1 VKVAKDHPR
10 QALNWMLLLLLLL
23 LDCTYL

>member
-1 VKVAKDHPR
+1 VKVSKDHPR
-10 QALNWMLLLLLLL
+10 QALNWMSSSLL